1 MATDTSALVYD
12 TLIIGAGPA
21 GLTAAMYAARAG
33 LKCAVIERLAPGGQ
47 MALTEHLENYPGF
60 NQSTSGYE
68 LSQVMEA
75 QATQFGAETIYDAVL
90 SVDFTT
96 CPKKLFLA
104 SGKELLARTVIIATG
119 VRPAKLQI
127 PGEEEF
133 SGSGISYC
141 ATCDGNFFRDK
152 DVCVVGG
159 GNTAVA
165 DAIYLSRICH
175 KVSIIVRRDVLRATA
190 IYNIKL
196 REFDNV
202 EIIWNTT
209 VEEVIGRD
217 FVVTGIKV
225 KNAITGEEHT
235 IDCAAL
241 FVAIGTVPNVEF
253 LGDAVERDATGHIVT
268 NSVGETS
275 VPGVYAAGDIRSK
288 KLRQITTAV
297 ADGANAAEDAAEHLI
312 QHE

>member
-165 DAIYLSRICH
+165 DAI
-175 KVSIIVRRDVLRATA
+175 
-190 IYNIKL
+190 
-196 REFDNV
+196 
-202 EIIWNTT
+202 
-209 VEEVIGRD
+209 
-217 FVVTGIKV
+217 
-225 KNAITGEEHT
+225 
-235 IDCAAL
+235 
-241 FVAIGTVPNVEF
+241 
-253 LGDAVERDATGHIVT
+253 
-268 NSVGETS
+268 
-275 VPGVYAAGDIRSK
+275 
-288 KLRQITTAV
+288 
-297 ADGANAAEDAAEHLI
+297 
-312 QHE
+312 

>member
-1 MATDTSALVYD
+1 
-12 TLIIGAGPA
+12 
-21 GLTAAMYAARAG
+21 
-33 LKCAVIERLAPGGQ
+33 
-47 MALTEHLENYPGF
+47 MALTEHVENYPGF

-68 LSQVMEA
+68 LSEIMA
-75 QATQFGAETIYDAVL
+75 SQATSFGAQIIYDDVL
-90 SVDFTT
+90 SVDFAA
-96 CPKKLFLA
+96 CPKKLSLA
-104 SGKELLARTVIIATG
+104 SGKDVFARTVIIATG
-119 VRPAKLQI
+119 VRPAKLGV
-127 PGEEEF
+127 PGEDEF
-133 SGSGISYC
+133 VGSGVSYC

-159 GNTAVA
+159 GDTAVA

-196 REFDNV
+196 PEFDNV
-202 EIIWNTT
+202 EIVWNTT
-209 VEEVIGRD
+209 VEEVLGSD
-217 FVVTGIKV
+217 FVVTGIKT
-225 KNAITGEEHT
+225 KNKISGEEGT

-253 LGDAVERDATGHIVT
+253 LDDAVERDATGHIVT

>member
-1 MATDTSALVYD
+1 MAADTSASVYD

-47 MALTEHLENYPGF
+47 MALPEHLENYPGF

-90 SVDFTT
+90 SVDFTA

-104 SGKELLARTVIIATG
+104 SGRELLAKTVIIATG
-119 VRPAKLQI
+119 VRPAKLGV

-159 GNTAVA
+159 GDTAVA

-190 IYNIKL
+190 IYNTRL

-209 VEEVIGRD
+209 VEEIIGSD

-225 KNAITGEEHT
+225 KNVITGEERI

-241 FVAIGTVPNVEF
+241 FVAIGTVPNVEL
-253 LGDAVERDATGHIVT
+253 LGDAVERDATGYIVT
-268 NSVGETS
+268 NSVGETG

-288 KLRQITTAV
+288 TLRQITTAV
-297 ADGANAAEDAAEHLI
+297 ADGANAAEDAAEYLI